1 MVSKL
6 EPVHHEMRYR
16 YLGKSGLRVSK
27 LSLGGWLTLGGTVD
41 ESRSVT
47 IIQKAFDLGVNLF
60 DMADVYSEG
69 MAEVV
74 LGKAVRDLPR
84 EQLVVAT
91 KVFGR
96 MHPGPMGAGL
106 SKKHIIE
113 ACHASLRRLK
123 MDYIDLYQFHSF
135 DADTPLEESLEAL
148 EILVRQGKVLYAG
161 CSNFNGEQ
169 VTAAMELAINNNF
182 PRFISS
188 QPCYNL
194 LERDVEETLFPAC
207 KKFGVGNIIYSP
219 LAHGVLTG
227 KYTVADPEPPGSRSV
242 TNGGK
247 FMSRYLTS
255 DNLQRTD
262 RLNRLAQELGYSLA
276 QLALA
281 WILRR
286 AEVASVILGVTSLE
300 QLEHNLMAGEIKLI
314 TEEIERIEDCL

>member
-1 MVSKL
+1 
-6 EPVHHEMRYR
+6 MRYR

-27 LSLGGWLTLGGTVD
+27 LSLGGWLTLGGTVE
-41 ESRSVT
+41 ESRSVA
-47 IIQKAFDLGVNLF
+47 IIHKAFDIGVNLF

-74 LGKAVRDLPR
+74 LGKAARDLPR

-135 DADTPLEESLEAL
+135 DLDTPLEESLEAL
-148 EILVRQGKVLYAG
+148 EILVRQGKILYAG

-169 VTAAMELAINNNF
+169 VTTAMELAINNSF

-227 KYTVADPEPPGSRSV
+227 KYTVDEPDPPGSRSA

-247 FMSRYLTS
+247 FMSRYLTRE
-255 DNLQRTD
+255 NLQRSE
-262 RLNRLAQELGYSLA
+262 RLKKLAQELGYSLA

-286 AEVASVILGVTSLE
+286 AEVASVILGVTSLD
-300 QLEHNLMAGEIKLI
+300 QLEHNLAAGEIKLI
-314 TEEIERIEDCL
+314 NEEIERIEDCL

>member
-6 EPVHHEMRYR
+6 EPAHHEMRYR

-41 ESRSVT
+41 ENRSVT

-135 DADTPLEESLEAL
+135 NADTPLEESLEAL

-169 VTAAMELAINNNF
+169 VTTAMELAINNNF

-194 LERDVEETLFPAC
+194 LERDVEETLFPSC

-219 LAHGVLTG
+219 LAHVYSPVSILL
-227 KYTVADPEPPGSRSV
+227 
-242 TNGGK
+242 
-247 FMSRYLTS
+247 MSR
-255 DNLQRTD
+255 NLPAVD
-262 RLNRLAQELGYSLA
+262 LLPMVE
-276 QLALA
+276 
-281 WILRR
+281 
-286 AEVASVILGVTSLE
+286 
-300 QLEHNLMAGEIKLI
+300 NLCPAI
-314 TEEIERIEDCL
+314 

>member
-6 EPVHHEMRYR
+6 EPAHHEMRYR

-169 VTAAMELAINNNF
+169 VTTAMELAINNNF

-227 KYTVADPEPPGSRSV
+227 KYTVDEPEPPGSRSA

-262 RLNRLAQELGYSLA
+262 RLNKLAQELGYSLA

>member
-6 EPVHHEMRYR
+6 EPAHHEMRYR

-27 LSLGGWLTLGGTVD
+27 LSLGGWLTLGGTVE
-41 ESRSVT
+41 ESRSVA
-47 IIQKAFDLGVNLF
+47 IIHKAFDIGVNLF

-74 LGKAVRDLPR
+74 LGKAARDLPR

-135 DADTPLEESLEAL
+135 DLDTPLEESLEAL
-148 EILVRQGKVLYAG
+148 EVLVRQGKILYAG

-169 VTAAMELAINNNF
+169 VTTAMELAINNSF

-227 KYTVADPEPPGSRSV
+227 KYTVDEPDPPGSRSA

-247 FMSRYLTS
+247 FMSRYLTRE
-255 DNLQRTD
+255 NLQRSE
-262 RLNRLAQELGYSLA
+262 RLKKLAQELGYSLA

-286 AEVASVILGVTSLE
+286 AEVASVILGVTSLD
-300 QLEHNLMAGEIKLI
+300 QLEHNLAAGEIKLI
-314 TEEIERIEDCL
+314 NEEIERIEDCL